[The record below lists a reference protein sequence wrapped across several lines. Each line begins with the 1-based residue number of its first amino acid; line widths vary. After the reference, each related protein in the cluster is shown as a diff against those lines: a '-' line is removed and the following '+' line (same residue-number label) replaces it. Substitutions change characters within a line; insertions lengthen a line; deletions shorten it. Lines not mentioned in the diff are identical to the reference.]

1 MAGIPEV
8 LLPVGAETIQLE
20 DVPALL
26 ANALYPDLPERPY
39 VLKTFTKHLGQSPTS
54 RRAFCDDKD
63 LEAVARL
70 AGPPPPRGEAIARE
84 ELDAYLTRFNTS
96 PNRPD
101 WSLGASVINRDL
113 DDAIKRMAAEEE
125 HRRALK
131 AAIRSG
137 VVVALSHARV
147 PLNQSIREALNLGQI
162 FVDDFRKY
170 AQTFGIAVRID
181 NASSPRTRH
190 KGMWSVAEVVQQA
203 ALAQY
208 HHYKYEAC
216 SEDERSATL
225 ARIESNIRDDI
236 ESLRGA
242 GAVIPR
248 IPDTGRAS
256 AIDSPLDLRWTLT
269 RDDLETVLRF
279 ARANAEG
286 KRDFLLDRKR
296 LRGLGRYTL
305 RQAAASISA
314 NSEENFQAVLSRLVR
329 AAEAYEFPM
338 YAPGRFQKIVY
349 GTGRGEAHHV
359 REFFEEAYWDDLNA
373 WLETHERRIAFRF
386 HNPAGDAAGAGGDRE
401 SKTAGG
407 SAHVTVRDFAE
418 RIAAAA
424 TDRYPEKWMHAT
436 DPDPLRRTIVAA
448 INAHGWPF
456 DGIPGV
462 LPYIYG
468 ELESGEVGAL
478 STFNDLPFSDVSEV
492 RANPDKWY
500 LTADAQDQLLQRIAG
515 AGGRAVA
522 SGAQSGQHTR
532 NRDPG
537 VISQAK
543 LRRDAL
549 DPAIDRAI
557 AAAGN
562 LDTASVWNELRELAL
577 DEEKPFNG
585 QIQDGALVY
594 TNGSNQVRNFNKD
607 ALRKRLKLRGKRRTA
622 VANSR

>member
-1 MAGIPEV
+1 M
-8 LLPVGAETIQLE
+8 IQLE

-26 ANALYPDLPERPY
+26 ANALYPHLPELPY
-39 VLKTFTKHLGQSPTS
+39 VLQAFTKHLGQGPTS
-54 RRAFCDDKD
+54 RGACCDDKD
-63 LEAVARL
+63 LAAVARL
-70 AGPPPPRGEAIARE
+70 SGPPPPRGEAIARE
-84 ELDAYLTRFNTS
+84 ALDAYLTRFNAS

-113 DDAIKRMAAEEE
+113 DDAINRMAAEEQ

-170 AQTFGIAVRID
+170 AKTFGIAVRIH
-181 NASSPRTRH
+181 NASSPRIRH
-190 KGMWSVAEVVQQA
+190 KGMWAVAEVIQHE

-208 HHYKYEAC
+208 RHYKYDSGPEGPAI
-216 SEDERSATL
+216 L

-242 GAVIPR
+242 GAVVPR
-248 IPDTGRAS
+248 IPDTGRTS
-256 AIDSPLDLRWTLT
+256 AIDSPLDLRWTLIH
-269 RDDLETVLRF
+269 DDLETVLRF
-279 ARANAEG
+279 ARANAEE

-296 LRGLGRYTL
+296 LLGLGRYTL
-305 RQAAASISA
+305 RQAAALISA
-314 NSEENFQAVLSRLVR
+314 NSEEDFTAVLSRLVR
-329 AAEAYEFPM
+329 AAGAYEFPM

-349 GTGRGEAHHV
+349 GTGRGETHHV
-359 REFFEEAYWDDLNA
+359 RDFLEETYWDDLNA

-386 HNPAGDAAGAGGDRE
+386 HNPAGDAAGVGGDRE

-407 SAHVTVRDFAE
+407 SARETVRDFAE

-424 TDRYPEKWMHAT
+424 TDRHPEKWMHAT

-468 ELESGEVGAL
+468 ALESGEVGAL
-478 STFNDLPFSDVSEV
+478 STFNDLPFSDISEV

-500 LTADAQDQLLQRIAG
+500 LTAEARQQLLQRIAA
-515 AGGRAVA
+515 AGGRAMA
-522 SGAQSGQHTR
+522 SGAQLGQHTG
-532 NRDPG
+532 NGDSG
-537 VISQAK
+537 VILPAK

-585 QIQDGALVY
+585 QIQNGALAY
-594 TNGSNQVRNFNKD
+594 TNGNNQVRTFNKD
-607 ALRKRLKLRGKRRTA
+607 ALRKRLNLRAKRHTA
-622 VANSR
+622 AANSR